1 MYPNTFKDHS
11 VDWLQS
17 HKNRYIHLYFHKIV
31 DFPMKIT
38 IKLLFFDPFFTIN
51 TPFAQV
57 KLQRPPQR
65 PSLQRQAE
73 GEVQRCSHEKS
84 AGRMGRSSK
93 SHCHSM
99 KDCLVKNGIPR
110 S

>member
-1 MYPNTFKDHS
+1 
-11 VDWLQS
+11 
-17 HKNRYIHLYFHKIV
+17 
-31 DFPMKIT
+31 MKIT

-51 TPFAQV
+51 TPFVQV

-93 SHCHSM
+93 SHGHSM